1 METEISDD
9 HTNIISQESE
19 RSTEKIQIGTEGK
32 KNINQVDYL
41 IRKLIQYRL
50 SKYRINREKSIW

>member
-41 IRKLIQYRL
+41 IRKLIQCRL
-50 SKYRINREKSIW
+50 SKYRIYREKSI

>member
-41 IRKLIQYRL
+41 IRKLIQCRL
-50 SKYRINREKSIW
+50 SKYRTNREKSIW